1 MRLEKKNVCRKEIFF
16 AIDFIQFQL
25 NRLQHNDENQPHIPD
40 QIYFDDQFSAVAEV
54 KKLHAVM

>member
-1 MRLEKKNVCRKEIFF
+1 MCRKEIIF

-25 NRLQHNDENQPHIPD
+25 KRLQHNDENQPHIPD

-54 KKLHAVM
+54 KRLNAVM